1 MTWSVNRENG
11 DPAGSNRLK
20 ILMIVRGD
28 GVRPEKVR
36 ELEKGAAG
44 EGERVRE
51 RVREE
56 EKRE

>member
-36 ELEKGAAG
+36 ELER
-44 EGERVRE
+44 EVRPERVRE
-51 RVREE
+51 LEREQKK